1 MTRAAAALSIGE
13 LRALARRRIPR
24 LAFDYIDGGAEDEVA
39 LAGNTAA
46 LDALRL
52 VPLSGVDV
60 SRRDLSAELFGRRWA
75 MPFGIAPTG
84 LSDVAGHGT
93 DIAIARAAA
102 AAGIPYILSTVAT
115 TDIETM
121 ARAMPEGFWFQLY
134 MPARREIGHD
144 LVRRARDAGAGALF
158 VTLDVAAPGKRERDL
173 RNAFSLPFRLT
184 PRTLLDIARH
194 PRWALGMARRGPPR
208 FASLVPYLPQG
219 ASAGT
224 LAAFMASQ
232 ITADLVWDEIARLRD
247 LFPGP
252 ILAKGVSSAV
262 DVDRAARLG
271 LDGVVVSNH
280 GGRQLG
286 LAAAPITLLPD
297 AVSAAAGRLAVTLDS
312 GIRRGAHVA
321 AAIALGAR
329 FVFAGRPTLY
339 GAAAG
344 GADGAARAIAILRDE
359 FDRTLA
365 LLGAARIEDL
375 APGMVRRQGK
385 IRSG

>member
-1 MTRAAAALSIGE
+1 
-13 LRALARRRIPR
+13 
-24 LAFDYIDGGAEDEVA
+24 
-39 LAGNTAA
+39 
-46 LDALRL
+46 
-52 VPLSGVDV
+52 
-60 SRRDLSAELFGRRWA
+60 
-75 MPFGIAPTG
+75 
-84 LSDVAGHGT
+84 
-93 DIAIARAAA
+93 
-102 AAGIPYILSTVAT
+102 
-115 TDIETM
+115 
-121 ARAMPEGFWFQLY
+121 
-134 MPARREIGHD
+134 
-144 LVRRARDAGAGALF
+144 
-158 VTLDVAAPGKRERDL
+158 
-173 RNAFSLPFRLT
+173 
-184 PRTLLDIARH
+184 
-194 PRWALGMARRGPPR
+194 
-208 FASLVPYLPQG
+208 
-219 ASAGT
+219 
-224 LAAFMASQ
+224 
-232 ITADLVWDEIARLRD
+232 
-247 LFPGP
+247 FPGP